1 MLKLKIYILLFFLI
15 SVTFKAQHYNFY
27 SYNVEDGLSISQI
40 SHVFQ
45 SSSGHLYVGTYGG
58 GYSVFDGVSF
68 QNFNSSNGLSDN
80 SIYSITEDA
89 QGTIWIGTGRGL
101 SSFNGTKY
109 KNYYEEDGLPANEVL
124 CLELIEGNNLLIG
137 TSYGLCNF
145 DLSTNQI
152 SKIELPSP
160 NLQILSLNASSLNN
174 ILVGT
179 NNGLYEI
186 TDKEVTRKFSDTID
200 STYAITRI
208 LQDRK
213 GVYWIA
219 SNKGL
224 FKFVKNSYVH
234 YTTRS
239 GLLDNNISWIT
250 EDSKG
255 KLWVAS
261 EKGLNKFDGK
271 KFTSI
276 TSKESFADYKVW
288 NIIEDRENNLW
299 FSTDTGLYVL
309 KNGEF
314 RLYDKADGKTFS
326 PWSIYEDNKKNILV
340 GTDIRGLVQIKDD
353 DLDLVNSP
361 YFLSNSIWAIYQD
374 ERNRFWFGTDSG
386 LVRSINGTYKLY
398 NSTNNFVDDAV
409 YSIHEDDQNNLWL
422 GTGYNGIYYF
432 DGKNFNKVKINTTNE
447 FEMIYS
453 ITQDSNNIIWAGTE
467 RGIFKYEE
475 DAFVIPADLKWL
487 QKYTIMKIVPN
498 RGKLIIGT
506 YEIGIVIY
514 DYITSDGT
522 ARFEIIDES
531 KGLNDN
537 AVLLMI
543 LDTYNNLWAGTNK
556 GLNKINYSEYLI
568 GNELKILSFDKYDGF
583 PGLECNQNAAAKDSD
598 GNLWFGTVSGIVK
611 VDPSSVKQSF
621 LEPKIYLKDF
631 KVLTQQ
637 PDVEYKSVL
646 SQIPKEEDA
655 YFEIPYQ
662 NNSVSIDFVGITLT
676 NPQSVRYRYRLSG
689 SVWSPETSK
698 NSVSYSQLPPGEY
711 TFQVI
716 CKNKNGAWNYNSAAI
731 NFEIVAPFWLTYWF
745 YSGVGILVFL
755 VVYGIY
761 RIRVSTITRQNRELE
776 ERIKFRLKYEKEL
789 EKSERELLIAKEK
802 AERSDMLK
810 SEFLAQMSHE
820 IRTPINSI
828 LNFSNLLKI
837 EMDDKVSEELREGFS
852 IIESGSKRL
861 IRTVDSILNMS
872 QIQTNS
878 FEIFPTDI
886 DIKQILYNLKREFE
900 SFALQKNLE
909 LKFINNSSRN
919 KLYGDEY
926 TITQLFANLIDNS
939 IKYTQSGFI
948 SVELSSDENDN
959 IIVKVK
965 DSGVGMSEEFQKTLF
980 EPFSQEETGYTRKFE
995 GNGLGLALVKKYCEL
1010 NNADISLT
1018 SEKGKGT
1025 IFTIVFYSKVDQLL
1039 KKSD

>member
-1 MLKLKIYILLFFLI
+1 MLKIKIYIILFL
-15 SVTFKAQHYNFY
+15 STSLSLVGQHYNFN

-58 GYSVFDGVSF
+58 GYSVFDGISF
-68 QNFNSSNGLSDN
+68 QNFNTSNGLSDN
-80 SIYSITEDA
+80 SIYSITEDPA
-89 QGTIWIGTGRGL
+89 GTIWIGTGRGL
-101 SSFNGTKY
+101 SSFNGSNY
-109 KNYYEEDGLPANEVL
+109 KNYFVEDGLPANEIL

-145 DLSTNQI
+145 DLSTKKI
-152 SKIELPSP
+152 SNINLPSP
-160 NLQILSLNASSLNN
+160 NLQILSLNSSSLNN

-186 TDKEVTRKFSDTID
+186 TGRKITRKFSNTID

-213 GVYWIA
+213 GVHWIA

-234 YTTRS
+234 YTTRN

-250 EDSKG
+250 EDSQG

-353 DLDLVNSP
+353 QLDLINSS
-361 YFLSNSIWAIYQD
+361 YLLNNSIWAIHQD
-374 ERNRFWFGTDSG
+374 NRNRFWFATDSG
-386 LVRSINGTYKLY
+386 LVRGSNGSYKRF
-398 NSTNNFVDDAV
+398 NSTSGFVDDAV
-409 YSIHEDDQNNLWL
+409 YSIYEDDKKNIWL
-422 GTGYNGIYYF
+422 GTGFNGIYYF
-432 DGKNFNKVKINTTNE
+432 DGKIFNNVKINTLNE

-453 ITQDSNNIIWAGTE
+453 ITQDSNNIVWAGTE
-467 RGIFKYEE
+467 RGIFKYE
-475 DAFVIPADLKWL
+475 DNAFVIPADLKWL
-487 QKYTIMKIVPN
+487 QKYSIMKIIPN

-514 DYITSDGT
+514 DYTTSDGT
-522 ARFEIIDES
+522 ARFEIIDEA
-531 KGLNDN
+531 KGLNSN
-537 AVLLMI
+537 AILLMI
-543 LDTYNNLWAGTNK
+543 LDSYNNLWAGTNN
-556 GLNKINYSEYLI
+556 GLNKINYNEYLT
-568 GNELKILSFDKYDGF
+568 GGELKILSFDKYDGF

-598 GNLWFGTVSGIVK
+598 GNLWFGTIAGIVK
-611 VDPSSVKQSF
+611 VDPASVKQGF
-621 LEPKIYLKDF
+621 LEPKIYIKDF
-631 KVLTQQ
+631 RILTQQ

-646 SQIPKEEDA
+646 SEIPKEEEA

-676 NPQSVRYRYRLSG
+676 NPQSVKYRYRLSG

-698 NSVSYSQLPPGEY
+698 NSVSYSQLSPGEY

-716 CKNKNGAWNYNSAAI
+716 CKNKNGIWNYSSAAI

-745 YSGVGILVFL
+745 YSGIGIFL
-755 VVYGIY
+755 LLIVYGVY
-761 RIRVSTITRQNRELE
+761 RIRISTIKKQNKELE

-828 LNFSNLLKI
+828 LNFSNLLKS
-837 EMDDKVSEELREGFS
+837 EMADKISDELHEGFS

-886 DIKQILYNLKREFE
+886 DINQILHNLKMEFD
-900 SFALQKNLE
+900 SFAQQKNLE
-909 LKFINNSSRN
+909 LKFVNKSSRN
-919 KLYGDEY
+919 RLYGDEY

-939 IKYTQSGFI
+939 IKYTQSGFV

-959 IIVKVK
+959 IIVKVI
-965 DSGVGMSEEFQKTLF
+965 DSGVGMSEEFQKSLF

-995 GNGLGLALVKKYCEL
+995 GTGLGLALVKKYCEL

-1025 IFTIVFYSKVDQLL
+1025 TFTIVFYSKVDHLL
-1039 KKSD
+1039 NNA

>member
-1 MLKLKIYILLFFLI
+1 MSLNLFG
-15 SVTFKAQHYNFY
+15 QHYNFN

-58 GYSVFDGVSF
+58 GYSVFDGISF
-68 QNFNSSNGLSDN
+68 QNFNTSDGLSDN
-80 SIYSITEDA
+80 SIYSITEDP

-101 SSFNGTKY
+101 SSFNGFTY
-109 KNYYEEDGLPANEVL
+109 KNYYVEDGLLANEVL

-160 NLQILSLNASSLNN
+160 NLQILSLNASSLEN

-186 TDKEVTRKFSDTID
+186 TGRKITRKFSDTID

-219 SNKGL
+219 SNRGL

-250 EDSKG
+250 EDSHG

-271 KFTSI
+271 YFASI

-326 PWSIYEDNKKNILV
+326 PWSIYEDSKKNILV

-353 DLDLVNSP
+353 QLDLINST
-361 YFLSNSIWAIYQD
+361 YLLNNSIWAIHQD
-374 ERNRFWFGTDSG
+374 NRNKFWFCTDSG
-386 LVRSINGTYKLY
+386 LVSGRNGSYKRY
-398 NSTNNFVDDAV
+398 NSTNGFVDDAV
-409 YSIHEDDQNNLWL
+409 YCIYEDDKKNIWL
-422 GTGYNGIYYF
+422 GTGFNGIYYF
-432 DGKNFNKVKINTTNE
+432 DE

-467 RGIFKYEE
+467 RGIFKYENN
-475 DAFVIPADLKWL
+475 AFVIPAALKWL
-487 QKYTIMKIVPN
+487 QKYTIMKIIPN
-498 RGKLIIGT
+498 KGKLIIAT

-514 DYITSDGT
+514 DYTTSDGT

-531 KGLNDN
+531 KGLNNN
-537 AVLLMI
+537 AILLMI
-543 LDTYNNLWAGTNK
+543 LDSYNNLWAGTNK
-556 GLNKINYSEYLI
+556 GLNKINYSEYI
-568 GNELKILSFDKYDGF
+568 NGNELKILSFDKYDGF
-583 PGLECNQNAAAKDSD
+583 PGLECNQNAAAKDTE

-611 VDPSSVKQSF
+611 VDPASVRQSF
-621 LEPKIYLKDF
+621 LEPKIYIKDF
-631 KVLTQQ
+631 RILTQQ

-646 SQIPKEEDA
+646 SDIPKEEDT

-676 NPQSVRYRYRLSG
+676 NPQSVKYRYRLSG

-716 CKNKNGAWNYNSAAI
+716 CKNKNGVWNYNSAAI

-745 YSGVGILVFL
+745 YSGIGILVL
-755 VVYGIY
+755 LIIYSVY

-776 ERIKFRLKYEKEL
+776 ERIKFRLKYEEEL

-837 EMDDKVSEELREGFS
+837 EMTGKISDELREGFS

-878 FEIFPTDI
+878 FEIFPSDI
-886 DIKQILYNLKREFE
+886 DINQILYNLQREFE

-909 LKFINNSSRN
+909 LKFVNNSSRN
-919 KLYGDEY
+919 KLFGDEY

-939 IKYTQSGFI
+939 IKYTKAGFI
-948 SVELSSDENDN
+948 TVELSTDQNDN
-959 IIVKVK
+959 IIVKVE
-965 DSGVGMSEEFQKTLF
+965 DSGVGMSDEFQKTLF

-1025 IFTIVFYSKVDQLL
+1025 TFTIVFYSKVDQLL
-1039 KKSD
+1039 NNAE